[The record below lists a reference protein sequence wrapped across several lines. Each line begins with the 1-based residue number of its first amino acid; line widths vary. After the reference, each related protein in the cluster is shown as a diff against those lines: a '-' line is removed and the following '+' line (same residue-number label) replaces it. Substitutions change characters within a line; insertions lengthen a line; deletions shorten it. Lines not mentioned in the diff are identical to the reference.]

1 VTGKMITDTFELAG
15 QNFCSVKIYVNNSGF
30 GIDKQTDGMAGN
42 ALFWDKTVIIDFKNK
57 KFGIK

>member
-1 VTGKMITDTFELAG
+1 MITDTFELAG